1 MNLGNKQPLKDFGQ
15 IQSCQNYLKIED
27 EKNLKQQK
35 KLVFNKHFVA
45 SEEYCTVTRN
55 VNDGYVCFY
64 ENGGGNYIYYFH
76 LLLDS
81 LIGRIMLDPNAT
93 TNGFKGQVTLKRLRD
108 FPVIIPSNE
117 VLNAGISLDL
127 SIKTIIDIA
136 RKDNDEQ
143 FIESA
148 KNLMEEL
155 RDDFVMELYIKDFF
169 ISHDITIVEPL
180 VDIVKSC
187 EGMHFHDIVIHIMRA
202 ITDPEGS
209 LLSNMRRFRVLM
221 SNFNPK
227 SSL

>member
-35 KLVFNKHFVA
+35 KLVFNKHFDA

-180 VDIVKSC
+180 VGIVKSC
-187 EGMHFHDIVIHIMRA
+187 EGMPFHDIVRYIMRA